1 MKSRLEEL
9 FNSKLRGDL
18 LKELGLDNV
27 MQVPRMSKIV
37 VNSGVK
43 DAVSDSKVLN
53 VVKDVISKIACQSAA
68 RTYAKKSIAGFKLRE
83 GMPIGVMV
91 TLRGWRMYDFLDKLI
106 NIALPCVRDFQGV
119 TRKFDGNGNYTLGI
133 KDWMVFPEV
142 DYDHVDHVR
151 GLSIS
156 IHTTAET
163 DEAASALLK
172 QFKMPFKRVEG

>member
-9 FNSKLRGDL
+9 FNTKLKGDL
-18 LKELGLDNV
+18 QKEIGVENV
-27 MQVPRMSKIV
+27 MQVPRIAKIV
-37 VNSGVK
+37 LNSGVK

-53 VVKDVISKIACQSAA
+53 VVKEVITKITGQSAA

-106 NIALPCVRDFQGV
+106 NVSLPCVRDFQGV
-119 TRKFDGNGNYTLGI
+119 TRKFDGHGNYTLGI
-133 KDWMVFPEV
+133 KDWMIFPEV
-142 DYDHVDHVR
+142 DYDDVDHVR

-156 IHTTAET
+156 IHTTATT
-163 DEAASALLK
+163 DEVASALLK
-172 QFKMPFKRVEG
+172 QFKMPFKRVED